1 MTVETSSPPT
11 TTADLDA
18 EFDRVLTAR
27 DLGVVFQ
34 PLVSLRTDEVVGLE
48 ALARG
53 PAGSPL
59 EHPRELFAAAR
70 RVGRVGELDW
80 ACRATAFEAFA
91 AADLP
96 PSMSLFVNI
105 EPEALATPCP
115 PDLMESIARAESLLR
130 VFVEVNDRALATDPA
145 GLIRTVDRA
154 RASGWGVALD
164 DVGAGEASL
173 AVMPLVGADLVK
185 LDLRLLQ
192 ERGPQEAAS
201 ITLGALRLVESS
213 HAALLVEGIET
224 AEDLSLAASLGA
236 TYCQGYHVGTPGP
249 LAESYPM
256 PRGAVPLRRRPP
268 SQGEDCAPSQHL
280 ADRPTTTM
288 APERV
293 ADLARMVY
301 RAALAPGAAPVV
313 LASRGATRQDT
324 ALDTDGFPI
333 PQTTPLL
340 VVLFGVEEEPSQ
352 VPGLRQVAVGPREA
366 LAGETFLV
374 VLRDSD
380 AVAMAAWPSETSGL
394 MDVALSQDAAV
405 VHDIAR
411 HLIARIPSASGRDA
425 EEPDTDGPQAEDD
438 APGDDEP
445 ARAGWRHRRRR
456 S

>member
-1 MTVETSSPPT
+1 MTSPPED
-11 TTADLDA
+11 TAALDA
-18 EFDRVLTAR
+18 ELDRVLTAR

-53 PAGSPL
+53 PAGSAL

-70 RVGRVGELDW
+70 RLGRVGELDW

-115 PDLMESIARAESLLR
+115 PDLVEQIARAESLLR

-164 DVGAGEASL
+164 DVGSGEASL
-173 AVMPLVGADLVK
+173 AVLPLVGADLVK

-192 ERGPQEAAS
+192 ECEPQEAAS
-201 ITLGALRLVESS
+201 ITLGALRLVEST

-224 AEDLSLAASLGA
+224 AEDLSWATALGA
-236 TYCQGYHVGTPGP
+236 TYGQGYRIGAPGP

-256 PRGAVPLRRRPP
+256 PRAAVPLRGHRTDED
-268 SQGEDCAPSQHL
+268 EDCAPSHHL

-288 APERV
+288 SPELV
-293 ADLARMVY
+293 DDVARMVY

-313 LASRGATRQDT
+313 LASRGATRQDA
-324 ALDTDGFPI
+324 ALDTGGYPS

-340 VVLFGVEEEPSQ
+340 VVLFDVDGDQPELPGV
-352 VPGLRQVAVGPREA
+352 RQVSVAPHEA
-366 LAGETFLV
+366 LASETFLV
-374 VLRDSD
+374 VLRDAE
-380 AVAMAAWPSETSGL
+380 AVAMAAWPSDERGL
-394 MDVALSQDAAV
+394 VDVALSQDATV
-405 VHDIAR
+405 VHEIAR
-411 HLIARIPSASGRDA
+411 HLISRIPSSPGVYEETDA
-425 EEPDTDGPQAEDD
+425 EEPEPADD
-438 APGDDEP
+438 AEP
-445 ARAGWRHRRRR
+445 ARSGWRHRLRR